1 MPIPDTKYNKS
12 VNELTLY
19 IELSNNSLFH
29 NIAAENKGCNSIDP
43 PITFTPNTNNTP
55 YLTNKASYLIHE
67 FSDVRNCVTQ
77 FSDNNEV
84 EIFKNKTTSDTAC
97 KSCVDISSSHSL
109 EHTQRLIQNQARV
122 QSSLYTYNL
131 SSLSIN
137 NEFDKTNAR
146 WDNRSDRKQKH
157 GQESQ
162 SNSSIKANHGVD
174 IKHNSYHRYLGK
186 KTGNY
191 LLQENKSSNLKPKYG
206 NKTYKF
212 GLIQC
217 KSNKCYE

>member
-1 MPIPDTKYNKS
+1 MPIPDTKYNDS
-12 VNELTLY
+12 VSNLSLY
-19 IELSNNSLFH
+19 SELSNNSLFH
-29 NIAAENKGCNSIDP
+29 NVQAENKGCNNID
-43 PITFTPNTNNTP
+43 NTDKNTTNTP

-67 FSDVRNCVTQ
+67 FSDIRNCVTQ
-77 FSDNNEV
+77 FSDEQH
-84 EIFKNKTTSDTAC
+84 EAFKNKTNYETAC
-97 KSCVDISSSHSL
+97 NSCLDVSSSHSL

-162 SNSSIKANHGVD
+162 SNSSIRPNHGVD

-191 LLQENKSSNLKPKYG
+191 LLQGNKNSNLTPKYG
-206 NKTYKF
+206 NKRYKF
-212 GLIQC
+212 SLIQC
-217 KSNKCYE
+217 KSNCNQ

>member
-29 NIAAENKGCNSIDP
+29 NIEAENNGCNSIDN
-43 PITFTPNTNNTP
+43 TNANTNNTP

-67 FSDVRNCVTQ
+67 FSDIRNCVTQ
-77 FSDNNEV
+77 FSDNQL
-84 EIFKNKTTSDTAC
+84 EIFKNKTTSSTAC
-97 KSCVDISSSHSL
+97 HSCVDVSNSHSL

-137 NEFDKTNAR
+137 NDFNKTKAR
-146 WDNRSDRKQKH
+146 WDNRSDRNQKH
-157 GQESQ
+157 GQEFQ
-162 SNSSIKANHGVD
+162 SNSSIRPNHGVD

-191 LLQENKSSNLKPKYG
+191 LLQGNKNPNLTPKYG

-217 KSNKCYE
+217 KSNKCINNQ

>member
-1 MPIPDTKYNKS
+1 MPIPDTKYNNS
-12 VNELTLY
+12 VNNLSLY
-19 IELSNNSLFH
+19 IELSNNSLIH
-29 NIAAENKGCNSIDP
+29 NIAAENNGCNSIDP
-43 PITFTPNTNNTP
+43 TITITSSTNNTP

-77 FSDNNEV
+77 FSEDQN

-97 KSCVDISSSHSL
+97 HSCIDISSSHSQ

-137 NEFDKTNAR
+137 NDFNKTQAR
-146 WDNRSDRKQKH
+146 WDNRSDRNNRHGKQF
-157 GQESQ
+157 QN
-162 SNSSIKANHGVD
+162 NSSIKANYGVD

-186 KTGNY
+186 K
-191 LLQENKSSNLKPKYG
+191 QEIIY
-206 NKTYKF
+206 YKE
-212 GLIQC
+212 I
-217 KSNKCYE
+217 

>member
-29 NIAAENKGCNSIDP
+29 NIEAENKGCNNIDTT
-43 PITFTPNTNNTP
+43 ITFISNTNNTP

-67 FSDVRNCVTQ
+67 FSHIRNCVTQ
-77 FSDNNEV
+77 FSDDQHEM
-84 EIFKNKTTSDTAC
+84 FKNKTTSDTAC
-97 KSCVDISSSHSL
+97 QSCDISNTSSHSL

-137 NEFDKTNAR
+137 NEFDKTKER

-162 SNSSIKANHGVD
+162 NNSSIKANHGVD

-217 KSNKCYE
+217 KSNCYQ